1 MIKTPAC
8 HKAEST
14 VLSNHAVNCH
24 NTTMNEVQCPRQHR
38 WRDADEAPDPGAL
51 AKFYSELLGWP
62 GYLAAVW
69 PPVDGAGL
77 EGLFAV

>member
-1 MIKTPAC
+1 MV
-8 HKAEST
+8 SG
-14 VLSNHAVNCH
+14 L
-24 NTTMNEVQCPRQHR
+24 RQAWSVR
-38 WRDADEAPDPGAL
+38 SRTDGMWWGTAIEAPDPGAL